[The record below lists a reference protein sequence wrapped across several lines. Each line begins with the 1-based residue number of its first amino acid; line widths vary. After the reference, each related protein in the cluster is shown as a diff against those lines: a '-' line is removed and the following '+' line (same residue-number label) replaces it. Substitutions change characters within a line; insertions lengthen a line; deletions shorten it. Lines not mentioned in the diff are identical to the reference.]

1 MRNKIIEQSVLFI
14 SVLKWVILASG
25 IGFIVGV
32 ATAVFLKLLKASI
45 TLTVQNPYY
54 FYLLPIGLFLSAL
67 IVKYLA
73 REAGGY
79 GIERVIESV
88 HKKAGRI
95 KAVVIPVKL
104 AATIL
109 TAVVGGS
116 VGQIGPCAQIGGSL
130 ASACAELLKF
140 DENDRKK
147 LVICGIS
154 AGFSSVL
161 GAPVAGAIFGVE
173 VLFVGSILYE
183 VLLPSFISGIIGY
196 HTASIFGISYF
207 HYTTQIVP
215 TFSEA
220 FFLKIVIAGIF
231 FGLCA
236 IFFIV
241 AITSIERLSAKLS
254 IWSPIKGL
262 MGGII
267 LISLTLLFSTRYL
280 GLGLETIHEVLQGI
294 KIVSYA
300 FLMKTVF
307 TAITFAS
314 GGTGGIVA
322 PILFVGATAGS
333 FFGDYLSLDRA
344 TFAAI
349 GFVSVLAG
357 AANTPIAMSI
367 LAIELFGKEI
377 GAYAAIACVI
387 SFLITGHRSIFHTQ
401 IIAMK
406 KSSSVDVE
414 LGMELSQTKARFKRR
429 KKSLVDR
436 GLRVLGKKM
445 VDHDND
451 EE

>member
-1 MRNKIIEQSVLFI
+1 MRNKIIEQSVLFV

-25 IGFIVGV
+25 IGFIVGF

-95 KAVVIPVKL
+95 KAAVIPVKL
-104 AATIL
+104 VATIL
-109 TAVVGGS
+109 TAIVGGS
-116 VGQIGPCAQIGGSL
+116 VGQIGPCAQIGGGL

-241 AITSIERLSAKLS
+241 TITSIERLSAKLS

-262 MGGII
+262 IGGII

-280 GLGLETIHEVLQGI
+280 GLGLETIHDVLQGI

-322 PILFVGATAGS
+322 PIIFVGATAGS

-445 VDHDND
+445 VDRDNGN
-451 EE
+451 E